1 DERKRVARE
10 LHDDLTQRL
19 SALQIGSAGLARL
32 TPAGE
37 PARAGFLAHEENI
50 AEVVDEVRR
59 LAYDL
64 HPAILTHLGLRAAL
78 RSFCVKFSAREE
90 IDVDFSAQKEPAS
103 LSEEIALCLYR
114 VTQEGLRNV
123 AKHSGTKSAGVVLK
137 MVRGVLCLTIQDR
150 GRGFGIEVQKN
161 GEGLGLLGMKERV
174 RLVHGTFQL
183 RSRPGHGTRID
194 VRVPVPP
201 RSA

>member
-1 DERKRVARE
+1 
-10 LHDDLTQRL
+10 
-19 SALQIGSAGLARL
+19 
-32 TPAGE
+32 
-37 PARAGFLAHEENI
+37 
-50 AEVVDEVRR
+50 
-59 LAYDL
+59 
-64 HPAILTHLGLRAAL
+64 
-78 RSFCVKFSAREE
+78 
-90 IDVDFSAQKEPAS
+90 
-103 LSEEIALCLYR
+103 